1 MMVATW
7 FRCAAASRLLVL
19 HQPAASMMIPGTRAR
34 QRSALPKRMMVLI
47 SIGPSTRGSHSVAD
61 APNLQALSKFNE
73 DTYFRLQEQTMV
85 EERAVKE
92 ALMAWSRQ
100 SEVLQ
105 PSLFFWYFVFER
117 HTHYFLGMLLEPIRC
132 TSMIDP
138 PPPSSSSFSCPRPT
152 PSNVQLTF
160 PLSLSLATNYKYHV
174 YCFLKY
180 CLHILI
186 HTVR

>member
-34 QRSALPKRMMVLI
+34 QRSALPKRMMDLTDLI
-47 SIGPSTRGSHSVAD
+47 AIGASTRGSHSVAD

-105 PSLFFWYFVFER
+105 PSFFFVF
-117 HTHYFLGMLLEPIRC
+117 
-132 TSMIDP
+132 
-138 PPPSSSSFSCPRPT
+138 
-152 PSNVQLTF
+152 
-160 PLSLSLATNYKYHV
+160 
-174 YCFLKY
+174 CF
-180 CLHILI
+180 
-186 HTVR
+186 